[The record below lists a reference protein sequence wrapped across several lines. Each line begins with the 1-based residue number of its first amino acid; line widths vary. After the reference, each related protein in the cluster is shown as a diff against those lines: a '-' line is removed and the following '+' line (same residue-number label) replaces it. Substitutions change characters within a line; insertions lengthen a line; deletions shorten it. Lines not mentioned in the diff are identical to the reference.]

1 MRLNPPRTLQIY
13 GARYVRASLAY
24 EQARQQIGALA
35 DQATADIRTR
45 RGGSARI
52 GWIEQLRQQQKNL
65 EQTSQLSAREQDSLA
80 AYTQSRVE
88 ALPQVAD
95 IPASSGIGVE
105 QHRPE
110 AVSRREPAPMFPPL
124 RTRTNLV

>member
-1 MRLNPPRTLQIY
+1 MKPSPPRTLQIY

-35 DQATADIRTR
+35 DQATVDIRTR
-45 RGGSARI
+45 RGGAARNE
-52 GWIEQLRQQQKNL
+52 WIEQLRQRQQQL
-65 EQTSQLSAREQDSLA
+65 EQAGQLSAREQDSLA
-80 AYTQSRVE
+80 VYTQSRIEV
-88 ALPQVAD
+88 LPQVAD
-95 IPASSGIGVE
+95 VPASSGLGVE

-110 AVSRREPAPMFPPL
+110 AVSRREPAPVFPPL